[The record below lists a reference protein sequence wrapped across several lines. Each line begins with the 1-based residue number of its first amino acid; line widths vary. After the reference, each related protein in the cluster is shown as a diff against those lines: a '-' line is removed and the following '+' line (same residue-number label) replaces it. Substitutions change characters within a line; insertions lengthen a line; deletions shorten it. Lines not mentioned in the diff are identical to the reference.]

1 MTLNHASTSKPRP
14 IYFSQSSYAR
24 SSMQGKWAEIKE
36 SQNLSLII
44 ISLITHPLVNKPR
57 AQLCQTALTIP
68 QVRSFPL
75 AGRTPQTI
83 PYLDLSV
90 LFFPSRFLFQPN
102 VTSLSITPVLD
113 DRGRT
118 RVPPAPIS
126 GSCHFLPLAFSS
138 DAIHPSKHL
147 WC

>member
-24 SSMQGKWAEIKE
+24 SSMQGKWVEIKE

-75 AGRTPQTI
+75 AGRTLQTI
-83 PYLDLSV
+83 PYLDLSSICGV
-90 LFFPSRFLFQPN
+90 RQGYSCNPGLEYIQYYDRSFYTDWLGSPPSWRLPPEHEG
-102 VTSLSITPVLD
+102 LSSPQT
-113 DRGRT
+113 
-118 RVPPAPIS
+118 
-126 GSCHFLPLAFSS
+126 FS
-138 DAIHPSKHL
+138 
-147 WC
+147 